1 MLRLLVF
8 HLSLVI
14 LFADGGGGA
23 PVRQGQDTCIPS
35 YRDLSDTPILSR
47 AASWRI
53 YQMVALVGC
62 EKDLETITEEERL
75 LLIQEFE
82 GPVVWSTLDVVVDRE
97 LVETRAQVAARM
109 NELLGRDVVTDVVL
123 HDTKVFGHH

>member
-1 MLRLLVF
+1 MVRWHHLLFSVA
-8 HLSLVI
+8 VVAAYCAVAP
-14 LFADGGGGA
+14 ADEGGGA
-23 PVRQGQDTCIPS
+23 CVPS

-62 EKDLETITEEERL
+62 EKDLEMITEEERL

-82 GPVVWSTLDVVVDRE
+82 EPVVWSTLDVVVNRE

-109 NELLGRDVVTDVVL
+109 NELLGRDVVTDIVL